1 MTLSEYNKEAQ
12 VQDVRVILRYS
23 SFMRLRSTVIEIEYQ
38 RDNSAKWIRT
48 NERAE
53 ECSPRALYTTANQT
67 QQDIQIDVRF
77 PLTYDFIFL
86 SSITLGVEIYT
97 HTPILH
103 SIGIVQKRLVF
114 FFDING
120 FDCFLIRIN
129 LFNKE
134 TDERDNTVL
143 TKKKNWNSR
152 IHLLT
157 SI

>member
-1 MTLSEYNKEAQ
+1 MRRDHRGGEGLRGVARHERSADAEETPVAGFAQKRRIPIDRMGGEAQ
-12 VQDVRVILRYS
+12 
-23 SFMRLRSTVIEIEYQ
+23 
-38 RDNSAKWIRT
+38 
-48 NERAE
+48 
-53 ECSPRALYTTANQT
+53 P
-67 QQDIQIDVRF
+67 
-77 PLTYDFIFL
+77 
-86 SSITLGVEIYT
+86 
-97 HTPILH
+97 PILH